1 MKQLPLLLRKKT
13 LKITAQTFLTA
24 PDLIRNPV
32 YMFLQDVDR
41 YDNCRLTH
49 LPADES
55 RFTEI
60 NNSVND
66 SFYWLVEIIF
76 VM

>member
-1 MKQLPLLLRKKT
+1 
-13 LKITAQTFLTA
+13 
-24 PDLIRNPV
+24 
-32 YMFLQDVDR
+32 MFLQDSDR
-41 YDNCRLTH
+41 YENCRLTH

-66 SFYWLVEIIF
+66 SFYWLVENIF
-76 VM
+76 VMWLARTIEGL